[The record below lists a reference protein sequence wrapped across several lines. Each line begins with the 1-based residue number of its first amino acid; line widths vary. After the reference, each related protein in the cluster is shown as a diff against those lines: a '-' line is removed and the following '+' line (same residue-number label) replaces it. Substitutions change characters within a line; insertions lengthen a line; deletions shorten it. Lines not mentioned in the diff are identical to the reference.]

1 MNQAAI
7 KFRGGTM
14 AWVGPDGTTKQ
25 MGMTMNRY
33 LVELHGSSYGHHKTW
48 RVVRQYD
55 RCIMCVCVYKRGAYR
70 VCEELNALASGKMGA
85 SGAEDMYVS

>member
-33 LVELHGSSYGHHKTW
+33 LVELHCSSYGNHKTG
-48 RVVRQYD
+48 RVVRSDD
-55 RCIMCVCVYKRGAYR
+55 RCIMCVCVYKRGAFR
-70 VCEELNALASGKMGA
+70 VCDELNALATGKMGVNHEGDQYA
-85 SGAEDMYVS
+85 K

>member
-1 MNQAAI
+1 
-7 KFRGGTM
+7 M

-25 MGMTMNRY
+25 MEMIMNRY
-33 LVELHGSSYGHHKTW
+33 FVEQHGSSYGNHKTW

-55 RCIMCVCVYKRGAYR
+55 RRIMCVCVYKRGAHR

>member
-25 MGMTMNRY
+25 RGTMMNRY
-33 LVELHGSSYGHHKTW
+33 LVELHGSSYGNHKTW
-48 RVVRQYD
+48 RVVRRYD
-55 RCIMCVCVYKRGAYR
+55 RCIMCVCAYKRGARR
-70 VCEELNALASGKMGA
+70 VCEELNALASGKMGEIF
-85 SGAEDMYVS
+85 AEDVYVS

>member
-7 KFRGGTM
+7 KFHGGTM

-25 MGMTMNRY
+25 RGTMMNRY
-33 LVELHGSSYGHHKTW
+33 LVELHGSSYGNHKTW

-55 RCIMCVCVYKRGAYR
+55 KCIMCVCVYKRGAYR
-70 VCEELNALASGKMGA
+70 VCEELNALASGKMG
-85 SGAEDMYVS
+85 VSSEGDQFV

>member
-1 MNQAAI
+1 
-7 KFRGGTM
+7 M

-25 MGMTMNRY
+25 MEMIMNRY
-33 LVELHGSSYGHHKTW
+33 FVEQHGSSYGNHKTW

-55 RCIMCVCVYKRGAYR
+55 KCIMCVCVYRRGACR